1 MSYDD
6 KITAHQARLDKAR
19 AMGSAKRL
27 AERAATDHILN
38 ARERVAVLC
47 DEDSFAET
55 GVFAQSTNP
64 DHAGRTP
71 GDGMV
76 SGFGRVDGRLIGVNA
91 ADFTTLG
98 SSSAEIMGKKQGR
111 VARIARENGH
121 PLVYLMECA
130 GGRIPDI
137 MGASGIGLSGER
149 AQYHRPR
156 IVPTASAVLGLTYGG
171 GAFSSILSDFTVM
184 RKDAI
189 WAVSSPNVTSV
200 AISEDEAADA
210 LGGWRLHTEV
220 TGYADAVV
228 DTDKQAIDTIKQFLS
243 YMPDHNGVAPDRIA
257 VPDGAEDAIQS
268 VLDLVPEARGQVYDV
283 RQVIEAIVD
292 PGSFFPIKQRYAKVA
307 VTGLARIDGRAVGI
321 AASNPRFKG
330 GALDPD
336 ACSKIA
342 NLIMLCD
349 CYNLP
354 IIFLADTPGFLVGT
368 ESEKKRLGGKIMTFM
383 QALELST
390 VPKIALVLRKSFGQ
404 AYLNLGGGKADETA
418 SWFTG
423 EISFMDPAVAVNV
436 AFGVRAEDD
445 PDRFAQLVD
454 QVSKQT
460 SAYDLAAPYLA
471 HAVIDPRESRDYLKS
486 TLAIH
491 DRGRTQGVG
500 DHLMVNWPATL

>member
-1 MSYDD
+1 MASP
-6 KITAHQARLDKAR
+6 
-19 AMGSAKRL
+19 
-27 AERAATDHILN
+27 ERT
-38 ARERVAVLC
+38 
-47 DEDSFAET
+47 
-55 GVFAQSTNP
+55 
-64 DHAGRTP
+64 
-71 GDGMV
+71 
-76 SGFGRVDGRLIGVNA
+76 
-91 ADFTTLG
+91 
-98 SSSAEIMGKKQGR
+98 
-111 VARIARENGH
+111 
-121 PLVYLMECA
+121 
-130 GGRIPDI
+130 
-137 MGASGIGLSGER
+137 
-149 AQYHRPR
+149 
-156 IVPTASAVLGLTYGG
+156 
-171 GAFSSILSDFTVM
+171 
-184 RKDAI
+184 
-189 WAVSSPNVTSV
+189 
-200 AISEDEAADA
+200 
-210 LGGWRLHTEV
+210 
-220 TGYADAVV
+220 
-228 DTDKQAIDTIKQFLS
+228 
-243 YMPDHNGVAPDRIA
+243 A
-257 VPDGAEDAIQS
+257 VPDGADDAIGS
-268 VLDLVPEARGQVYDV
+268 ALDLVPEARGQVYDV
-283 RQVIEAIVD
+283 RTVIEAIVD

-349 CYNLP
+349 CFNLP
-354 IIFLADTPGFLVGT
+354 ILFLADTPGFLVGT

-383 QALELST
+383 QALELAT

-445 PDRFAQLVD
+445 PERFKELVA

-491 DRGRTQGVG
+491 DRGRTNGVG
-500 DHLMVNWPATL
+500 DHLMMNWPATL